1 MTTVADIL
9 TASARTLGYLGRT
22 EVMSA
27 ADATDGLACFNRLLD
42 SWSNEF
48 LMSYVILQR
57 SFALTI
63 GTQTYTIGTGG
74 TINSTRPSNIITAF
88 VRDQNNIDYPMQVIP
103 RQQWDDIISKTNNS
117 QIPLY
122 LFYDSQYPLGIIN
135 IFPVPLLAYTVFFNT
150 STDQVE
156 YSNLTTSLSLPVGFE
171 RCFVLNLAL
180 DMQSAG
186 FPCLLDDKAFA
197 RLLENASEGKANIKR
212 GNQKE
217 YIAEFDP
224 YLTINGNPTYNIYS
238 DSYIR

>member
-27 ADATDGLACFNRLLD
+27 ADATDALACFNRLLD

-57 SFALTI
+57 SFTLTV
-63 GTQTYTIGTGG
+63 GTQQYTIGTGG

-88 VRDQNNIDYPMQVIP
+88 LRDQNNIDYPMQVIP
-103 RQQWDDIISKTNNS
+103 REQWDQIGEKGNNS
-117 QIPLY
+117 QLPFY

-135 IFPVPLLAYTVFFNT
+135 IFPKPLLAYTVFFNT

-197 RLLENASEGKANIKR
+197 RLIENASEGKANIKR

-217 YIAEFDP
+217 FIAEYDP
-224 YLTINGNPTYNIYS
+224 YLTINGNPTYNIFS
-238 DSYIR
+238 DSYTR